1 MLLKTGMWWGARA
14 GIEGE
19 ATTRRELAG
28 ESEDDHTRDV
38 FGFFG
43 IGRDDS
49 HLEIER
55 RGKRRATATRRRSR
69 NFEFQ
74 KFFLTARLLNFFL
87 FSPVEWTRYGYIY
100 QMIYIEREG

>member
-1 MLLKTGMWWGARA
+1 MLLKTGMWGVV
-14 GIEGE
+14 GEVGSEGGY
-19 ATTRRELAG
+19 RRRG
-28 ESEDDHTRDV
+28 DHQKRVGGSEDDHTRDV

-55 RGKRRATATRRRSR
+55 RGKRRATATTR

-74 KFFLTARLLNFFL
+74 KSFLTARLLNFFL
-87 FSPVEWTRYGYIY
+87 FSPVEWTR
-100 QMIYIEREG
+100 